1 MKLSIIIPVYKT
13 QDTLDRCLQSVLQQ
27 SFTDYEIILVDDES
41 PDDCSKLCDEYAQ
54 KDEKIKVFH
63 KKNGGLSDARNFGIR
78 QVKGEYITF
87 IDSDDAIAPNTLQ
100 HIMDELTTYP
110 QVDILE
116 YPILERVGNK
126 HKEHLLTFAPKV
138 YQNPIDYWLAERT
151 YLHTYACNKV
161 FKRNL
166 FEKVLFPQG
175 KTFEDVLTIPKL
187 IGIVP
192 FHDNEYVK
200 PVIRIT
206 DKGQYLYYWNSNS
219 ITAKAKSYDFQCLYE
234 GHNRTLLYVFE
245 KIEDNK
251 DLIIKYQYP
260 IQEFM
265 VQILNMLLYIYELS
279 GKYEDNPPVIHYVE
293 KLGKVVKI
301 KDLKLRLLNLLGYH
315 NLCRLNRIIHRI
327 YRHR

>member
-1 MKLSIIIPVYKT
+1 M
-13 QDTLDRCLQSVLQQ
+13 
-27 SFTDYEIILVDDES
+27 
-41 PDDCSKLCDEYAQ
+41 
-54 KDEKIKVFH
+54 
-63 KKNGGLSDARNFGIR
+63 SDARNFGIR
-78 QVKGEYITF
+78 QAKGEYITF

-100 HIMDELTTYP
+100 HIMDELTAYP

-126 HKEHLLTFAPKV
+126 HKEHRLTFAPKV

-192 FHDNEYVK
+192 FHNNEYVK

-219 ITAKAKSYDFQCLYE
+219 ITAKAKATISSVYTKDI
-234 GHNRTLLYVFE
+234 
-245 KIEDNK
+245 IELCYMYLKNSRQQRSNYQIPISHTGVYGSNTEYA
-251 DLIIKYQYP
+251 LIYLRVIR
-260 IQEFM
+260 
-265 VQILNMLLYIYELS
+265 QI
-279 GKYEDNPPVIHYVE
+279 
-293 KLGKVVKI
+293 
-301 KDLKLRLLNLLGYH
+301 
-315 NLCRLNRIIHRI
+315 
-327 YRHR
+327 

>member
-41 PDDCSKLCDEYAQ
+41 PDNCPKLCDEYAQ
-54 KDEKIKVFH
+54 KNERIQVIH

-78 QVKGEYITF
+78 QAKAEYITF

-100 HIMDELTTYP
+100 YIMDELAIYP
-110 QVDILE
+110 QIDILE

-126 HKEHLLTFAPKV
+126 SKEHLLTFSPRE
-138 YQNPIDYWLAERT
+138 YTNPIDYWFTERA

-161 FKRNL
+161 FRRKL
-166 FEKVLFPQG
+166 FERVLFPKG

-192 FHDNEYVK
+192 FNDNEYVK
-200 PVIRIT
+200 PIIRVI

-219 ITAKAKSYDFQCLYE
+219 ITAKANCYDFTCLYE
-234 GHNRTLLYVFE
+234 GHNRTLNYVFE
-245 KIEDNK
+245 KIINNK
-251 DLIIKYQYP
+251 ELIIKYQYP
-260 IQEFM
+260 IQEFI
-265 VQILNMLLYIYELS
+265 VQVLNMLLYIYELS
-279 GKYEDNPPVIHYVE
+279 GRYEPKPPLIHYVE
-293 KLGKVVKI
+293 KLSQKVRITSYK
-301 KDLKLRLLNLLGYH
+301 LKLLNILGYH
-315 NLCRLNRIIHRI
+315 TLCRLNKFIHRI
-327 YRHR
+327 YRHQ